1 MNFQH
6 VLQQRLQIEG
16 QVDAILHGTP
26 SRVSD
31 EMGRRDIQ
39 VIRSIMAAA
48 ESGKTHD
55 FSNGFNFP

>member
-16 QVDAILHGTP
+16 QVDAILRGTP

-31 EMGRRDIQ
+31 EMGHRDIQ
-39 VIRSIMAAA
+39 AIRGIMAAA
-48 ESGKTHD
+48 ESGKAHD

>member
-6 VLQQRLQIEG
+6 VPQQRLQIEG
-16 QVDAILHGTP
+16 QVDAILRRTP

-31 EMGRRDIQ
+31 EMGHRDIQ
-39 VIRSIMAAA
+39 VIRGIMAAA
-48 ESGKTHD
+48 ESGKAHD